1 MKTNKDRLSHLS
13 NAFWH
18 LDLISVRNPELE
30 AIKAQIKALID
41 NTNKEVA

>member
-1 MKTNKDRLSHLS
+1 MKTNKDRLSHLG
-13 NAFWH
+13 NALWS
-18 LDLISVRNPELE
+18 LDLIGTRNPELE